1 MSNVANFTQLVCK
14 NVSGP
19 GKNISDIFDIM
30 MCKKGI
36 NSFSICIFFTQ
47 ILNEPNTPYDRY
59 YYRVVLRRLGKR
71 TNESK
76 SYRVD
81 NGVFWENEGSDINSD
96 VENELSRHR
105 TTRPGY
111 SGMLNINYEVNFEI
125 EGFYEVDLYV
135 KQMDENETEDSCE
148 KMSVKDLQLVAI
160 SPFQVLFDT

>member
-1 MSNVANFTQLVCK
+1 M
-14 NVSGP
+14 
-19 GKNISDIFDIM
+19 
-30 MCKKGI
+30 
-36 NSFSICIFFTQ
+36 
-47 ILNEPNTPYDRY
+47 
-59 YYRVVLRRLGKR
+59 
-71 TNESK
+71 
-76 SYRVD
+76 
-81 NGVFWENEGSDINSD
+81 FWENEGSDINSD
-96 VENELSRHR
+96 AENELSRHR